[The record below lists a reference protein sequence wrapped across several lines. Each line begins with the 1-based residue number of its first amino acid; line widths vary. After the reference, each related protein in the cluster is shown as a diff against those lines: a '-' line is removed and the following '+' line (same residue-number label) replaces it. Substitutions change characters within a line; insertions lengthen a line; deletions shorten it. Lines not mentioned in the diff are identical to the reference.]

1 MGIEN
6 MNIFVNQFNDEFG
19 SKIEFESK
27 ETKLIRNI
35 FNEYIVQTFKENKV
49 YKEIME
55 KLLEIEDKLKN
66 NLTEEQEKLFDKWE
80 TYKDE
85 LTNYI
90 SEQSFVYGFCCD
102 KQFNLEKDLYKNKRN
117 K

>member
-19 SKIEFESK
+19 SKIEF
-27 ETKLIRNI
+27 
-35 FNEYIVQTFKENKV
+35 EYIVQTFKENKV